1 MWAQS
6 AELLMFQDSES
17 PKPFLTIIA
26 ENLQLAGTL
35 DAVEEAWTNS
45 FSPWTQAEAVPGAHT
60 CNKPGCPNSEGD
72 HH

>member
-35 DAVEEAWTNS
+35 DAVEEA
-45 FSPWTQAEAVPGAHT
+45 
-60 CNKPGCPNSEGD
+60 
-72 HH
+72 